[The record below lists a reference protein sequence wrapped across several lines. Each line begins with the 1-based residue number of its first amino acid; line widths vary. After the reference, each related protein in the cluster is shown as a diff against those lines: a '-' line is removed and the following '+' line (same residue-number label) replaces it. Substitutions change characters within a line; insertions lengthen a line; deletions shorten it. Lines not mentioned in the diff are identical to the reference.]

1 MVKMNKVINL
11 SEKDVLKLKLNI
23 SGENNIIF
31 FGRNVFFDNL
41 TININSSYNKI
52 IICNGFDYQEI

>member
-1 MVKMNKVINL
+1 MNKVINL

-41 TININSSYNKI
+41 TININSTYNKI
-52 IICNGFDYQEI
+52 IICNVVRR

>member
-1 MVKMNKVINL
+1 MNKVINL

-31 FGRNVFFDNL
+31 GSV
-41 TININSSYNKI
+41 TT
-52 IICNGFDYQEI
+52 NG

>member
-41 TININSSYNKI
+41 TININSSYNKLYVMA
-52 IICNGFDYQEI
+52 FDYQEI